1 MLKIKS
7 IQDIQNDLLI
17 NKKGIR
23 NFPKSTSF
31 PFDALYLDIVTQ
43 IKTVEISSECIL
55 LDSVH
60 SYNEN
65 KEFADTEYWK
75 DNYDQNEINKFW
87 FFGQNGQGDLW
98 LFDINKKVYFYDHEK
113 EQMCKENFIDLD
125 LNFKRW
131 MQFSY
136 LNKQL
141 DEYYDVENEISQEI
155 KIEYK
160 TKLKEISK
168 SLLDNYP
175 FEI

>member
-1 MLKIKS
+1 
-7 IQDIQNDLLI
+7 
-17 NKKGIR
+17 
-23 NFPKSTSF
+23 
-31 PFDALYLDIVTQ
+31 
-43 IKTVEISSECIL
+43 
-55 LDSVH
+55 
-60 SYNEN
+60 
-65 KEFADTEYWK
+65 
-75 DNYDQNEINKFW
+75 
-87 FFGQNGQGDLW
+87 
-98 LFDINKKVYFYDHEK
+98 
-113 EQMCKENFIDLD
+113 MCKENFIDLD

>member
-65 KEFADTEYWK
+65 KEFTDPEYWK
-75 DNYDQNEINKFW
+75 DNYDQKIIMIKMKLIN
-87 FFGQNGQGDLW
+87 FGSLDKMDKVIYGYLT
-98 LFDINKKVYFYDHEK
+98 LIKKY
-113 EQMCKENFIDLD
+113 
-125 LNFKRW
+125 
-131 MQFSY
+131 
-136 LNKQL
+136 
-141 DEYYDVENEISQEI
+141 ISTI
-155 KIEYK
+155 TKKSKCVKKI
-160 TKLKEISK
+160 
-168 SLLDNYP
+168 LL
-175 FEI
+175 I